1 MAHIYPQDWKYAII
15 NSVDLPNVD
24 FNEDIYPTNATALRY
39 SLDSSQFVIKWEE
52 DHTPHFIEDGDVVPA
67 SILSWA
73 DCLTLM
79 QTPAWS
85 EPEPVEE

>member
-1 MAHIYPQDWKYAII
+1 MSHTYPQDWKYGII
-15 NSVDLPNVD
+15 NSVDLPNVNFD
-24 FNEDIYPTNATALRY
+24 EDIYPTNAASLRY

-52 DHTPHFIEDGDVVPA
+52 GHQPEFITNGTVTPD

-79 QTPAWS
+79 HTPAWQ
-85 EPEPVEE
+85 EEIPVE

>member
-1 MAHIYPQDWKYAII
+1 MSHIYPQDWKYGII

-24 FNEDIYPTNATALRY
+24 FNEDIYPTNAASLRY

-52 DHTPHFIEDGDVVPA
+52 GHQPEFITNGTVTPD

-79 QTPAWS
+79 HTPAWS
-85 EPEPVEE
+85 EEIPVE

>member
-1 MAHIYPQDWKYAII
+1 MAPIYPQDWKYAII

-24 FNEDIYPTNATALRY
+24 FNEDIYPTNDTALRY

-52 DHTPHFIEDGDVVPA
+52 DHQPQFVTDGTVVPT

-73 DCLTLM
+73 NCLTLM
-79 QTPAWS
+79 HTPAWT
-85 EPEPVEE
+85 EPDPVE

>member
-1 MAHIYPQDWKYAII
+1 MAHIYPQDWIYAII
-15 NSVDLPNVD
+15 NSVDLPNVNFD
-24 FNEDIYPTNATALRY
+24 EDIYPTNAASLRY

-52 DHTPHFIEDGDVVPA
+52 DHQPQFVTDGTVVPA

-79 QTPAWS
+79 
-85 EPEPVEE
+85 PEPVEE

>member
-1 MAHIYPQDWKYAII
+1 MAHIYPQDWKYGII

-24 FNEDIYPTNATALRY
+24 FNEDIYPTNANSLRY

-52 DHTPHFIEDGDVVPA
+52 DHQPQFVTDGTVVPA

-85 EPEPVEE
+85 EHEPVEE

>member
-1 MAHIYPQDWKYAII
+1 MSHIYPQDWKYGII
-15 NSVDLPNVD
+15 DSVDLPNVD
-24 FNEDIYPTNATALRY
+24 FNEDIYPKNANSLRY

-52 DHTPHFIEDGDVVPA
+52 DHTPHFIEDGTVVPA

>member
-1 MAHIYPQDWKYAII
+1 MSHIYPQDWKYGII

-24 FNEDIYPTNATALRY
+24 FNEDIYPTNAASLRY

-52 DHTPHFIEDGDVVPA
+52 GHQPEFITNGTVTPD

-79 QTPAWS
+79 ATSAWS
-85 EPEPVEE
+85 EEIPVE

>member
-1 MAHIYPQDWKYAII
+1 MAHIYPQDWIYAII

-52 DHTPHFIEDGDVVPA
+52 DHQPQFVTDGTVVPA

-79 QTPAWS
+79 QTSEWS

>member
-15 NSVDLPNVD
+15 NSLDLPNVD

-52 DHTPHFIEDGDVVPA
+52 DHQPQFITNGTVVPV
-67 SILSWA
+67 SILSWSA
-73 DCLTLM
+73 CLTLM
-79 QTPAWS
+79 HTPAWT

>member
-15 NSVDLPNVD
+15 NSVDLPNVNFD
-24 FNEDIYPTNATALRY
+24 EDIYPTNAASLRY

-52 DHTPHFIEDGDVVPA
+52 DHQPQFVTDGTVVPA

-73 DCLTLM
+73 DCSTLM
-79 QTPAWS
+79 QTSEWS

>member
-1 MAHIYPQDWKYAII
+1 MAHIYPQDWIYAII

-24 FNEDIYPTNATALRY
+24 FNEDIYPTNATALR
-39 SLDSSQFVIKWEE
+39 
-52 DHTPHFIEDGDVVPA
+52 
-67 SILSWA
+67 SWA

>member
-52 DHTPHFIEDGDVVPA
+52 DYQPQFITNGTVVPL
-67 SILSWA
+67 SILSWS

-79 QTPAWS
+79 HTPAWT

>member
-1 MAHIYPQDWKYAII
+1 MAHIYPQDWIYAII
-15 NSVDLPNVD
+15 NSVDLPNVNFD
-24 FNEDIYPTNATALRY
+24 EDIYPTNAASLRY

-52 DHTPHFIEDGDVVPA
+52 DHQPQFVTDGTVVPA

-79 QTPAWS
+79 QCYKG
-85 EPEPVEE
+85 